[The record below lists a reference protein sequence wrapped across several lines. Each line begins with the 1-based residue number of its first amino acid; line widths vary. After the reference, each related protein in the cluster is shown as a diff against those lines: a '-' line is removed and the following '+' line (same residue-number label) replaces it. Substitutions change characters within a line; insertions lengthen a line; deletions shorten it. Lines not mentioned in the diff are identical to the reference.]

1 MSNLKKYF
9 EKIELAIKSIEGSYD
24 KLLEAE
30 RNIKIKKDLEN
41 KIIILK
47 KEKVASL
54 ELIDQALQEIKS
66 LRKNVTKD
74 KDNNGW
80 SWYNYK

>member
-1 MSNLKKYF
+1 MNNLKKYF
-9 EKIELAIKSIEGSYD
+9 EKIEIALKSIEQSYD

-30 RNIKIKKDLEN
+30 KSIEIKKDLESE
-41 KIIILK
+41 IIVLK

-54 ELIDQALQEIKS
+54 ELIDQALQEIQF

-74 KDNNGW
+74 KDSNG
-80 SWYNYK
+80 

>member
-1 MSNLKKYF
+1 MNNLKKYL

-30 RNIKIKKDLEN
+30 KNIKIKKDLEN

-54 ELIDQALQEIKS
+54 ELIDQALQEIKL
-66 LRKNVTKD
+66 LRKNVTKN
-74 KDNNGW
+74 KGNNG
-80 SWYNYK
+80 

>member
-1 MSNLKKYF
+1 MNNLKKYF

-30 RNIKIKKDLEN
+30 KNIKIIKNLEN
-41 KIIILK
+41 EIIILK

-66 LRKNVTKD
+66 LRKNVIKD
-74 KDNNGW
+74 KDNNG
-80 SWYNYK
+80 

>member
-1 MSNLKKYF
+1 MNNLKKYF
-9 EKIELAIKSIEGSYD
+9 EKIELAIKSIERSYD

-30 RNIKIKKDLEN
+30 KNINIIKNLEN
-41 KIIILK
+41 EIIILK

-54 ELIDQALQEIKS
+54 ELIDQALQEIKL

-74 KDNNGW
+74 KGNNG
-80 SWYNYK
+80 

>member
-1 MSNLKKYF
+1 MNNLKKYF
-9 EKIELAIKSIEGSYD
+9 EKVELAIKSIEGSYN

-30 RNIKIKKDLEN
+30 KNIKIIKKLEN
-41 KIIILK
+41 EIIILK

-54 ELIDQALQEIKS
+54 ELIDQALQEIKL

-74 KDNNGW
+74 KGNNG
-80 SWYNYK
+80 

>member
-1 MSNLKKYF
+1 MDNLKKYF
-9 EKIELAIKSIEGSYD
+9 EKIELAIKSIEGSHD

-30 RNIKIKKDLEN
+30 KNIKIIKNLEN
-41 KIIILK
+41 EIIILK

-54 ELIDQALQEIKS
+54 ELIDQALQEIKL

-74 KDNNGW
+74 KGNNG
-80 SWYNYK
+80 

>member
-1 MSNLKKYF
+1 MDNLKKYF

-30 RNIKIKKDLEN
+30 KNIKIIKNLEN
-41 KIIILK
+41 EIIILK

-54 ELIDQALQEIKS
+54 ELIDQALQEIKL

-74 KDNNGW
+74 KGNNG
-80 SWYNYK
+80 

>member
-1 MSNLKKYF
+1 MNNLKKYF

-30 RNIKIKKDLEN
+30 KNIKIKKNLEN
-41 KIIILK
+41 EIINLK

-54 ELIDQALQEIKS
+54 ELIDQALQELKL

-74 KDNNGW
+74 KGNNG
-80 SWYNYK
+80 

>member
-1 MSNLKKYF
+1 MNNLKKYF

-30 RNIKIKKDLEN
+30 KNIKIKKNLEN

-54 ELIDQALQEIKS
+54 EMIDQALQEIKL

-74 KDNNGW
+74 KGNNG
-80 SWYNYK
+80 

>member
-1 MSNLKKYF
+1 MNNLKKYF

-30 RNIKIKKDLEN
+30 KNIKIIKNLEN
-41 KIIILK
+41 EIIILK

-54 ELIDQALQEIKS
+54 ELVDQALQEIKL

-74 KDNNGW
+74 TGNNG
-80 SWYNYK
+80 

>member
-1 MSNLKKYF
+1 MNNLKKYF
-9 EKIELAIKSIEGSYD
+9 EKIELAIKSIEGSYN

-30 RNIKIKKDLEN
+30 KNIKIIKKLEN
-41 KIIILK
+41 EIIILK

-54 ELIDQALQEIKS
+54 ELIDQALQEIKL

-74 KDNNGW
+74 KGDNG
-80 SWYNYK
+80 

>member
-1 MSNLKKYF
+1 MRNLKKYF

-30 RNIKIKKDLEN
+30 KNIKIIKNLEN
-41 KIIILK
+41 EIIILK

-54 ELIDQALQEIKS
+54 ELVDQALQEIKL

-74 KDNNGW
+74 KGNNG
-80 SWYNYK
+80 

>member
-9 EKIELAIKSIEGSYD
+9 EKIEHAIKSIEGSYD
-24 KLLEAE
+24 KLLESE
-30 RNIKIKKDLEN
+30 KNIKIIKNLEN
-41 KIIILK
+41 EIIILK

-54 ELIDQALQEIKS
+54 ELIDQALQEIKL

-74 KDNNGW
+74 KGNNG
-80 SWYNYK
+80 

>member
-1 MSNLKKYF
+1 MNNLKKYF
-9 EKIELAIKSIEGSYD
+9 EKIELALKSIEGKHD

-30 RNIKIKKDLEN
+30 KNIKIKKNLEN

-47 KEKVASL
+47 KEKIASL
-54 ELIDQALQEIKS
+54 ELIDQALEEIKL

-74 KDNNGW
+74 KGNNG
-80 SWYNYK
+80 

>member
-1 MSNLKKYF
+1 MTNLKKYF

-30 RNIKIKKDLEN
+30 NNIKIIKNLEN
-41 KIIILK
+41 EIIILK

-54 ELIDQALQEIKS
+54 ELIDQALQEIKL

-74 KDNNGW
+74 KGNNG
-80 SWYNYK
+80 

>member
-1 MSNLKKYF
+1 MNNLKKYF

-30 RNIKIKKDLEN
+30 KNIKIIKNLEN
-41 KIIILK
+41 EIIILK

-54 ELIDQALQEIKS
+54 ELIDQALQEIKL
-66 LRKNVTKD
+66 LRKSVIKD
-74 KDNNGW
+74 KDNNG
-80 SWYNYK
+80 

>member
-9 EKIELAIKSIEGSYD
+9 EKIELAIKSIEGSHD

-30 RNIKIKKDLEN
+30 KNIKIIKNLEN
-41 KIIILK
+41 EIIILK

-54 ELIDQALQEIKS
+54 ELVDQALQEIKL

-74 KDNNGW
+74 KGNNG
-80 SWYNYK
+80 

>member
-1 MSNLKKYF
+1 MNNLKKYF

-30 RNIKIKKDLEN
+30 KNIKTIKNLEN
-41 KIIILK
+41 EIIILK
-47 KEKVASL
+47 KEKIASL
-54 ELIDQALQEIKS
+54 ELIDQALQEIKI

-74 KDNNGW
+74 KGNNG
-80 SWYNYK
+80 

>member
-1 MSNLKKYF
+1 MNNLKKYF

-30 RNIKIKKDLEN
+30 KNIKIKKDLEN
-41 KIIILK
+41 EIIILK

-54 ELIDQALQEIKS
+54 ELIDQALQEIKL

-74 KDNNGW
+74 KGNNG
-80 SWYNYK
+80 

>member
-1 MSNLKKYF
+1 MNNLKKYF

-30 RNIKIKKDLEN
+30 KNIKIIKNLEN
-41 KIIILK
+41 EIIILK

-54 ELIDQALQEIKS
+54 ELIDQALQEIKL
-66 LRKNVTKD
+66 LRKNVNKD
-74 KDNNGW
+74 KGNNG
-80 SWYNYK
+80 